1 MDSYVFHKVSFI
13 YIYIYIF
20 GSVSANIS
28 AVLNCKRTSSIHS
41 SWQRGFIETL
51 QDGEFRVFV
60 IDIQAN
66 VACTGVLLIQA

>member
-13 YIYIYIF
+13 YRFGSASANIVSFIYIYLF

-41 SWQRGFIETL
+41 S
-51 QDGEFRVFV
+51 
-60 IDIQAN
+60 
-66 VACTGVLLIQA
+66 